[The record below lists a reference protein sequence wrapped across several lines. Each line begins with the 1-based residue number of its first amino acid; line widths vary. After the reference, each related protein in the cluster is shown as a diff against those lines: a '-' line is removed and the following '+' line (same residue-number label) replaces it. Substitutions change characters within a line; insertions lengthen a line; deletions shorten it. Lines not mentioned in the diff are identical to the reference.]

1 MSFRSWGF
9 YIRNGFQNILR
20 NRVMALASITAI
32 MVALFVLGLI
42 LVIAFNLDVMVENM
56 ESKMEITIY
65 LKDETTEEQRLTIEN
80 NIRSWEGVYE
90 IVFVSKQEAL
100 DKWRTEL
107 GDKGKLLEGYSG
119 ENNPLPD
126 SFLIKI
132 QKPEY
137 VEDIVERVRAIPAVD
152 DINYSSRVA
161 EFIGW
166 FARGIR
172 IFGAL
177 IVAILAVVAVIV
189 ISNTVR
195 LTVYSRRKE
204 INIMKYIGA
213 TDWFI
218 RWPFIIEG
226 MVLGMIGALL
236 STCLVVGVY
245 KLMIDRSG
253 YIDVKWGYLGIFKL
267 LPMDKIMFPVLV
279 ISMMVGVC
287 VGIMASCISIRKH
300 LKV

>member
-226 MVLGMIGALL
+226 W
-236 STCLVVGVY
+236 S
-245 KLMIDRSG
+245 
-253 YIDVKWGYLGIFKL
+253 WE
-267 LPMDKIMFPVLV
+267 
-279 ISMMVGVC
+279 
-287 VGIMASCISIRKH
+287 
-300 LKV
+300 